1 MQVFFQ
7 WVQRFAPILGCALPV
22 HAIADAPRIVQSK
35 AYVESRAA
43 ETLPVILTLLREA
56 GQRIQ
61 SYHGSVRGL

>member
-1 MQVFFQ
+1 MQAFFQ
-7 WVQRFAPILGCALPV
+7 CVQRFAPILGCARLV
-22 HAIADAPRIVQSK
+22 HTVADAPRIVQSR

>member
-1 MQVFFQ
+1 MQAFFQ
-7 WVQRFAPILGCALPV
+7 CVQRFAPILGCARPV
-22 HAIADAPRIVQSK
+22 HAVAYAPRIVQSR

-61 SYHGSVRGL
+61 SYNGSVRGL